1 MVHGHGHWRGRDV
14 LAAFVIG
21 NLFILVLF
29 ARDIVRFDHGLVAN
43 NAFWGRDF
51 INVWSAG
58 RLLIEGRLAIL
69 YDLPAYHA
77 WQVSH
82 FGAIGQ
88 HNFSYPPL
96 VLPLMLPFGAL
107 PYPLALAA
115 WTLATGAL
123 FLHAARPWWREATG
137 LPAWLVLATPAAL
150 VNVWAGHYGSLV
162 GALLLYGWR
171 ALEQG
176 RARRAGLFFGLLA
189 IKPHLAMLI
198 PLVLLVRREWRAA
211 FTAAA
216 TVGALVG
223 FSVLLFPPALWQ
235 QYLGATAGLQASMI
249 DAGDNF
255 FRYMS
260 TSLATALIA
269 LSVPHG
275 VALACQA
282 VLGLAATA
290 AVAHA
295 ARACSVRTTAL
306 MAATATFLI
315 LPYAFNYD
323 LTVVALA
330 AGLLLARSDLTGLE
344 QRLALGGFVAPQVGM
359 TLSGFGVPGIPMLL
373 LGLFMVQCRLAWKE
387 ASCAA
392 SRNTPGVPLTG
403 TSQAG
408 RLPAASNAAM
418 SSG

>member
-14 LAAFVIG
+14 VAAFVIG

-58 RLLIEGRLAIL
+58 RLLIEGRLTIL

-77 WQVSH
+77 WQVAH

-107 PYPLALAA
+107 PYAVALAV
-115 WTLATGAL
+115 WTLAGAAL
-123 FLHAARPWWREATG
+123 FLHAARPWWRAGTG
-137 LPAWLVLATPAAL
+137 LPLWLVLITPAAL
-150 VNVWAGHYGSLV
+150 VNVWAGHYGFLI
-162 GALLLYGWR
+162 GALVLHGWR
-171 ALEQG
+171 ALERG
-176 RARRAGLFFGLLA
+176 HARWAGLFFGLLA
-189 IKPHLAMLI
+189 IKPHLAVVI
-198 PLVLLVRREWRAA
+198 PLILLVRRDWRTIAV
-211 FTAAA
+211 AAA
-216 TVGALVG
+216 TVGALVAL
-223 FSVLLFPPALWQ
+223 SVLLFPPALWQ
-235 QYLGATAGLQASMI
+235 QYLGATAGLQASLI
-249 DAGDNF
+249 DAGGNF
-255 FRYMS
+255 CRYMS
-260 TSLATALIA
+260 TSLATGLIA
-269 LSVPHG
+269 LSVPKSL
-275 VALACQA
+275 ALMCQA
-282 VLGLAATA
+282 ALGIVAAA
-290 AVAHA
+290 AVVQA
-295 ARACSVRTTAL
+295 ARACSLRTTAL

-330 AGLLLARSDLTGLE
+330 AVLLLARGNLTGVE

-373 LGLFMVQCRLAWKE
+373 LGLFTVQCRLAWKE
-387 ASCAA
+387 ASAAA
-392 SRNTPGVPLTG
+392 SRNTPGAPLIG